1 MTDHVVRLYAVALSL
16 VVLFLTWAAVAARP
30 WEPAAGGQDPR
41 VVALERREA
50 ALRRRSAQVERAVER
65 RFARYE
71 RRLRAR
77 ERRIASVRAAGPVA
91 PAVAAPAVGLV
102 SLPPVTS
109 SGSS

>member
-16 VVLFLTWAAVAARP
+16 AVLFLTWAAVAARP
-30 WEPAAGGQDPR
+30 WEPVVDAQDPR
-41 VVALERREA
+41 LAALERREE
-50 ALRRRSAQVERAVER
+50 ALRRRGARVERAVER

-77 ERRIASVRAAGPVA
+77 EQRIASVRAAGPVA
-91 PAVAAPAVGLV
+91 PAASAPAVGLV

-109 SGSS
+109 SRSS